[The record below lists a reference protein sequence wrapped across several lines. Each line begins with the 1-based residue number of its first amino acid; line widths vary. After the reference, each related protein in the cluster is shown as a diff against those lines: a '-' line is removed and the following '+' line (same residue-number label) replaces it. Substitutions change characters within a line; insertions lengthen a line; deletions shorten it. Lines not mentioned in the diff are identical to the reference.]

1 MKTRDGFTLLI
12 SLLGLAAALL
22 TALTLAS
29 LLVVGG
35 RESAQATTLARLR
48 SAALA
53 GAQTALGELGAAAGR
68 DAVFTHMDAAGVVT
82 FGRGTE
88 RFRLRASL
96 PTEVSAVQVTVQ
108 IEDRSQRWDE
118 QAAAASV
125 GRASP
130 WMQSRLGRQAL
141 SVGPMGAPPAVATA
155 LALEIGDQDCYYAS
169 VGRPPAPGAGWGS
182 WGLLTDAARG
192 GWRRNLSDPATLAGV
207 VGWGLAPRLLAPE
220 PVFAANPA
228 KGLPPATLDSA
239 PYALSH
245 APVLVDFA
253 LSLGCFNARS
263 DGRHRVRFHGSGRWW
278 NPSAAPLLA
287 DANHNLYLIEV
298 DGAPE
303 VEVRNVTSGANF
315 TASLD
320 DCLQA
325 DFGLFT
331 QGLREQGLWLW
342 GPVADAQTHGMS
354 RRGLLPGEVYG
365 FVSPDPGQQPQGLSR
380 VLTKTTWRLDDAPRP
395 ANWRRPSPEV
405 FTPTDRIEIAVRF
418 RGPMTLKLR
427 PANGPA
433 PVDQAIGEYPSPPQV
448 VIANVAFPD
457 FLIET
462 TGADYSREDS
472 AGYTIAERRACL
484 RLKLRERPMAAW
496 LAGVR
501 GGVLFKP
508 SWDLAVPAD
517 AAEWEVLNPLTAV
530 FEKQEGPTSPR
541 ESILWDKYGNAHAGN
556 EAGAF
561 ARLVVRDVPA
571 SPLSSVAGLQA
582 LVPESDRDWG
592 FWLDTAFVAAPGA
605 ATRPQGASDNP
616 RLVAWDERVP
626 LPRAEL
632 LAPEAASSLVV
643 AGAFNVNSRDVDAWE
658 RLLTS
663 ATSTWSADVGGPWE
677 ARPLTGAWWATLPSG
692 AQLAPFGSSAPVNLP
707 DEELATLS
715 PEALETVAAQQGIRQ
730 LPPAVSRRWA
740 EAIVASQPSHGWP
753 YPSLEAWVRSG
764 LLEKSL
770 HDSGVNQVLGVEL
783 ADGPAALRPGH
794 FLRAFGPLLTV
805 RGDTF
810 MIRSR
815 AVSATGDAAVEV
827 EWTVQRVPETQA
839 LSALGRRFRVIRA
852 RIRNG

>member
-12 SLLGLAAALL
+12 SLLTLAAALL

-35 RESAQATTLARLR
+35 RESAQAATLARLR
-48 SAALA
+48 SAALV
-53 GAQTALGELGAAAGR
+53 GAQTALGELASFAGG
-68 DAVFTHMDAAGVVT
+68 DVGFTQMDAAGVVT
-82 FGRGTE
+82 FGRGDQ

-141 SVGPMGAPPAVATA
+141 AVGPMGAPPAVATA
-155 LALEIGDQDCYYAS
+155 LALEMDDRAFYYSS
-169 VGRPPAPGAGWGS
+169 VGRAPAPGEGWGS

-207 VGWGLAPRLLAPE
+207 VGWGLAPRLLVPE

-228 KGLPPATLDSA
+228 KGLSPSTLASP
-239 PYALSH
+239 PYALTH

-287 DANHNLYLIEV
+287 DANHNLTLIEI

-380 VLTKTTWRLDDAPRP
+380 VLTKTTWRLDDAPHP
-395 ANWRRPSPEV
+395 ASWRRPSPEV

-433 PVDQAIGEYPSPPQV
+433 PVDQAIREYPSPPQV

-484 RLKLRERPMAAW
+484 RLKLRERSMAAW
-496 LAGVR
+496 LAGAR
-501 GGVLFKP
+501 GGALSK
-508 SWDLAVPAD
+508 STWDLSVPAD
-517 AAEWEVLNPLTAV
+517 AAEWEVMNPLLAV
-530 FEKQEGPTSPR
+530 FDKQDGPTSPR

-556 EAGAF
+556 ETGAF
-561 ARLVVRDVPA
+561 ARIVVRDIPA
-571 SPLSSVAGLQA
+571 APLSSVAGLQA
-582 LVPESDRDWG
+582 LVPEADRNWG
-592 FWLDTAFVAAPGA
+592 FWLDAAFVAAPSAVAGP
-605 ATRPQGASDNP
+605 RGASDNP

-626 LPRAEL
+626 LRRAEL

-692 AQLAPFGSSAPVNLP
+692 AQLAPFGASAPVNLS
-707 DEELATLS
+707 D
-715 PEALETVAAQQGIRQ
+715 EALAALAPEVLEVVGAQQGFRQ
-730 LPPAVSRRWA
+730 LPAAVSRRWA
-740 EAIVASQPSHGWP
+740 EAIVASQPDHGWP

-764 LLEKSL
+764 LLERSL
-770 HDSGVNQVLGVEL
+770 HDSGVNQVLGLEL
-783 ADGPAALRPGH
+783 TDGPAALRAGH
-794 FLRAFGPLLTV
+794 FFRAFAPILTV

-810 MIRSR
+810 VIRSR
-815 AVSATGDAAVEV
+815 AVSAKEGAAVEI
-827 EWTVQRVPETQA
+827 EWTVQRVPDAQA
-839 LSALGRRFRVIRA
+839 LPTLGRRFRVIRA